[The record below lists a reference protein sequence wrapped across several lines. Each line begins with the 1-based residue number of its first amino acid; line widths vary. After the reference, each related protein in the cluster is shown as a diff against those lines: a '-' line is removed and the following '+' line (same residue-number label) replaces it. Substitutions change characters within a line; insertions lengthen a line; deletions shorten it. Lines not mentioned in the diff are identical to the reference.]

1 MGEARGMYGKEEKCT
16 QVLVGKAEG
25 MRITGRSRHR

>member
-1 MGEARGMYGKEEKCT
+1 MIEARGMCGKGQKCT

-25 MRITGRSRHR
+25 KRIIGISGHR

>member
-1 MGEARGMYGKEEKCT
+1 MGGACSMYGKEQKCT

-25 MRITGRSRHR
+25 NRTTGRSRQR

>member
-1 MGEARGMYGKEEKCT
+1 MGGACSMYGKIEKCT

-25 MRITGRSRHR
+25 KRAIGTSRHR